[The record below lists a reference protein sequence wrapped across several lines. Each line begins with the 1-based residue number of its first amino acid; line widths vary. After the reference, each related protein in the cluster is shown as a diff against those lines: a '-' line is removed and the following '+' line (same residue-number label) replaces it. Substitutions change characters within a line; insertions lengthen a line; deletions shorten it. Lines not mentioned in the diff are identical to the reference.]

1 MYKMKIEHTY
11 NVCFTTN
18 DCVFKTHNSSPD
30 ISYLRKQRQE
40 DCSEFEASLFY
51 IVSPRTA
58 SVT

>member
-30 ISYLRKQRQE
+30 ISYLRKQRQD
-40 DCSEFEASLFY
+40 DCSEYEASLF
-51 IVSPRTA
+51 
-58 SVT
+58 